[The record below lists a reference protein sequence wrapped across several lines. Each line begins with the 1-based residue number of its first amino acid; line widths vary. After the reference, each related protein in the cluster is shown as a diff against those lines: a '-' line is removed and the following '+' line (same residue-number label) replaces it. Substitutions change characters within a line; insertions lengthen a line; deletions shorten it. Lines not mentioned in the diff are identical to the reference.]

1 MTDRPDPRRLRVATS
16 RRAPRPLPVIVLAD
30 VSGSMLPNQL
40 EDKIGV
46 LNRCIASM
54 FTAFAQMDSVQ
65 GQVHVGAIAFG
76 RAEARLHL
84 PVGPAAEAVW
94 PAMEAGGG
102 TPMGAAFDLAREILD
117 DPEAVSGRA
126 FEPALIL
133 VSDGVPTDD
142 WEPALNELLGH
153 RLGGKAMRISVGI
166 GTDRTPDA
174 EEVLAQ
180 FSGPEYGVLRADQA
194 SELPELFRWI
204 TDTVTSTFR
213 PGLAAPN
220 LEDFDRA

>member
-1 MTDRPDPRRLRVATS
+1 M
-16 RRAPRPLPVIVLAD
+16 IVLAD
-30 VSGSMLPNQL
+30 VSGSMLPNQH

-54 FTAFAQMDSVQ
+54 FSAFARMDSVR
-65 GQVHVGAIAFG
+65 GQVHVGAITFG
-76 RAEARLHL
+76 GAEARVHL
-84 PVGPAAEAVW
+84 PIGPATEANWV
-94 PAMEAGGG
+94 AMEAGGG

-117 DPEAVSGRA
+117 DPASVSGRA

-142 WEPALNELLGH
+142 WEPALNELLGN
-153 RLGGKAMRISVGI
+153 RLGGKAMRLSVGI

-180 FSGPEYGVLRADQA
+180 FSGPEFGVLRADQA

-213 PGLAAPN
+213 PSLAVPN